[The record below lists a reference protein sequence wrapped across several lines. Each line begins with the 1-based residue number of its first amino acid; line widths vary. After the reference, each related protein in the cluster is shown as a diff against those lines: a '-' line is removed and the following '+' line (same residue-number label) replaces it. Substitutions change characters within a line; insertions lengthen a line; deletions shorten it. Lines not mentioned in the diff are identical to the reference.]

1 VAVTGLGVLAPNGLS
16 IEAFWHAV
24 SNGISGIARITHFD
38 PSDYRSQI
46 AGELK
51 GFDATERLDRKEA
64 RRMDPFT
71 QYALCSALEAVKD
84 ARLEVHADAERVGV
98 IYGSGVGGI
107 GTLEAQHT
115 NLLEKGPGRISP
127 FFVPMMIVDMAPGVV
142 SIALGAKGPNYATVS
157 ACASATHAIGNA
169 FRIIQCGEADTMIC
183 GGAEAAVTPM
193 CVGGF
198 SSMRALSTRNDEPTR
213 ASRPFDVDRD
223 GFVVSEGAG
232 TLVLEELARARARG
246 ARIYAEILGAAYTG
260 DAYDQV
266 AMAPEGEGA
275 ARAMTRALEDAGVA
289 PEQVEYINAH
299 GTSTVLGDPRETD
312 AIKTVFGE
320 HAYRLAVSSTKSM
333 IGHLLGASGALETIA
348 TVLTMRHG
356 LLTPTINL
364 DTPDPACDLDY
375 VANAARPMEVRIA
388 VKNSFGF
395 GGHNAVL
402 VLGACEE

>member
-1 VAVTGLGVLAPNGLS
+1 MMVTGMGALAPNGLS
-16 IEAFWHAV
+16 VGAFWHAL
-24 SNGISGIARITHFD
+24 SNGISGIDRITRFD
-38 PSDYRSQI
+38 PSGYRAQT

-51 GFDATERLDRKEA
+51 GFDGTAYLDRKEA

-71 QYALCSALEAVKD
+71 QYAVCSALDAVKD
-84 ARLEVHADAERVGV
+84 AGLDVRQEPERVGA

-107 GTLEAQHT
+107 GTLEEQHT
-115 NLLEKGPGRISP
+115 NLMEKGPGRISP
-127 FFVPMMIVDMAPGVV
+127 FFVPMMIVDMAPGAV
-142 SIALGAKGPNYATVS
+142 SITLGAKGPNYAVVS

-169 FRIIQCGEADTMIC
+169 FHIVQRGAADVMIC

-213 ASRPFDVDRD
+213 ASRPFDADRD

-232 TLVLEELARARARG
+232 TLVLEELGHAQARG
-246 ARIYAEILGAAYTG
+246 ARINAEILGAGYTA

-266 AMAPEGEGA
+266 AMVPGGKGG
-275 ARAMTRALEDAGVA
+275 ARAMNLALADAGVS
-289 PEQVEYINAH
+289 PEEVDYINAH
-299 GTSTVLGDPRETD
+299 GTSTVLGDPRETE
-312 AIKTVFGE
+312 AIKAVFGE

-348 TVLTMRHG
+348 TILTMQHG
-356 LLTPTINL
+356 LLAPTINL
-364 DTPDPACDLDY
+364 DTPDPTCDLDY
-375 VANAARPMEVRIA
+375 VPNVARPMDVRIA
-388 VKNSFGF
+388 MKNSFGF

-402 VLGACEE
+402 ILGAFKE

>member
-1 VAVTGLGVLAPNGLS
+1 
-16 IEAFWHAV
+16 
-24 SNGISGIARITHFD
+24 
-38 PSDYRSQI
+38 
-46 AGELK
+46 
-51 GFDATERLDRKEA
+51 
-64 RRMDPFT
+64 M
-71 QYALCSALEAVKD
+71 
-84 ARLEVHADAERVGV
+84 
-98 IYGSGVGGI
+98 
-107 GTLEAQHT
+107 
-115 NLLEKGPGRISP
+115 
-127 FFVPMMIVDMAPGVV
+127 
-142 SIALGAKGPNYATVS
+142 
-157 ACASATHAIGNA
+157 
-169 FRIIQCGEADTMIC
+169 
-183 GGAEAAVTPM
+183 
-193 CVGGF
+193 
-198 SSMRALSTRNDEPTR
+198 
-213 ASRPFDVDRD
+213 DRD

-320 HAYRLAVSSTKSM
+320 HAYRLAVSSTKSV